1 MKLSV
6 LFLLLSLSGSL
17 MAQSGILTFENKNIH
32 LTDLKADDVPTTVI
46 FKVTNTGKQPVLI
59 SRVIPMF
66 PRMTADWEKSPV
78 LPDKST
84 EIKISFKPM
93 DMPEKFD
100 YFIHVQSNARNPREQ
115 IHISGNLTENP
126 EKPALLYKADL
137 SGVKFRENN
146 INLGK
151 IFIQQIVK
159 DTVYFFNTREKAVA
173 VSTRY
178 IPSHI
183 KAEVYPQTV
192 GPQEKGMLVL
202 TYDAVAKNDYGYIF
216 DSVIL
221 KFDEDNSYNNRLSVV
236 ANIVEDFSKLS
247 KKELANAPVSSFD
260 KNTIEFGEIT
270 QGEKVNCDF
279 TLENK
284 GKSALIIRKTKASCG
299 CTAITMGENTIAPGQ
314 KTVIRATFN
323 SAGKS
328 GRQYKSIT
336 VITNDPQT
344 PETNLTISGNVTV
357 KKQ

>member
-1 MKLSV
+1 MKPIL
-6 LFLLLSLSGSL
+6 LLLLLSLTGHV
-17 MAQSGILTFENKNIH
+17 MAQSGILTFDKKEIH
-32 LTDLKADDVPTTVI
+32 LPDLKADDIPTTVTFSI
-46 FKVTNTGKQPVLI
+46 KNTGKQPVIL
-59 SRVIPMF
+59 SKVIPMH
-66 PRMTADWEKSPV
+66 PRMTTDWDPTPL
-78 LPDKST
+78 LPDKT
-84 EIKISFKPM
+84 AEIRISFKTV
-93 DMPEKFD
+93 DLPEKFN
-100 YFIHVQSNARNPREQ
+100 YYVKVQSNARNPREL
-115 IHISGNLTENP
+115 IRISGNITDNP
-126 EKPALLYKADL
+126 EKPALLYKTDL
-137 SGVKFRENN
+137 SGVKFKENS

-151 IFIQQIVK
+151 IFTQQIIR
-159 DTVYFFNTREKAVA
+159 DTVYFYNTRKEAVT

-183 KAEVYPQTV
+183 KVDVYPTKV
-192 GPQEKGMLVL
+192 APQEKGMLLL

-221 KFDEDNSYNNRLSVV
+221 KFDEDNSYSNRLSVT

-247 KKELANAPVSSFD
+247 KKELQNAPVAEFD
-260 KNTIEFGEIT
+260 KKSIEFGEIS

-284 GKSALIIRKTKASCG
+284 GKTALVIRKTKASCG
-299 CTAITMGENTIAPGQ
+299 CTAVTMGENTIAPGH

-336 VITNDPQT
+336 VITNDPQM
-344 PETNLTISGNVTV
+344 PETILTISGNITV